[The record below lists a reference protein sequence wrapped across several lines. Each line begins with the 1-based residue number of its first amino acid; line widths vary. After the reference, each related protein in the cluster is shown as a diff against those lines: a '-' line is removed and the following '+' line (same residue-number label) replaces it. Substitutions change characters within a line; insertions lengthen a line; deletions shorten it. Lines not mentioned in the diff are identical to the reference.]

1 MNKFVVSLLGALI
14 FILDCKNDEVVP
26 RPENLLSEENYLNL
40 LIELQLLD
48 ALVYTSED
56 ELNSDSLIAEV
67 YKLYNTNLEIFS
79 TSHLYYQSKP
89 DEQAVRID
97 SALKIIEREQ
107 KRLSQLEEGSD

>member
-1 MNKFVVSLLGALI
+1 MNKVVISLFVVLILLLG
-14 FILDCKNDEVVP
+14 CKNEEVVP
-26 RPENLLSEENYLNL
+26 KPGNLLSEETYINL

-48 ALVYTSED
+48 ALIYTSED
-56 ELNSDSLIAEV
+56 ELNSDSLITEV
-67 YKLYNTNLEIFS
+67 YDLYNTNQEIFS

-107 KRLSQLEEGSD
+107 IRLNQLEDGSD